1 MDEVSID
8 MDFLPRVSVSLSDVK
23 DLAYKLVNEIE
34 ESDKKIIYL
43 KNVQRQLRVS
53 KNKLLRISAIFFR
66 LDPTSLL

>member
-1 MDEVSID
+1 MREEGNVSALIWISY
-8 MDFLPRVSVSLSDVK
+8 PRVSVSLADVK

-53 KNKLLRISAIFFR
+53 YYEFLQFF
-66 LDPTSLL
+66 

>member
-1 MDEVSID
+1 
-8 MDFLPRVSVSLSDVK
+8 MDFLPRVSVSLADVK

-53 KNKLLRISAIFFR
+53 KNKLLGISAIF
-66 LDPTSLL
+66 